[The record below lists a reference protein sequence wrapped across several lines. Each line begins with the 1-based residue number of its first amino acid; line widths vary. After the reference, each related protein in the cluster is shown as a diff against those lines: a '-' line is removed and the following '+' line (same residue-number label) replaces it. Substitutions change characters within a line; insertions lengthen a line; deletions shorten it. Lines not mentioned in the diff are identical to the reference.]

1 MANGIDARAI
11 CTPLQLEEL
20 EKLAEINE
28 AIKDLEA
35 KKQPLVASVKQIMGS
50 KNVSALTLDGTNYTM
65 VDSVRRTVSKT
76 EKDAFIAELVTMG
89 RKHLIKT
96 SIEPDLD
103 GIFAEVDAGT
113 LSQDFVGKY
122 VKVTPVVTLR
132 VT

>member
-1 MANGIDARAI
+1 MATAIDARAV
-11 CTPLQLEEL
+11 CDPVQLKDL

-28 AIKDLEA
+28 QIKVLEK
-35 KKQPLVASVKQIMGS
+35 KKQPLVAAVKTTMEA
-50 KNVSALTLDGTNYTM
+50 KNIHSMVLDGANYTLI
-65 VDSVRRTVSKT
+65 DSVRRTVNKND
-76 EKDAFIAELVTMG
+76 KDEFIAELVNLG
-89 RKHLIKT
+89 LRHLIKT

-113 LSQDFVGKY
+113 LAQAFVDRY